1 MAKVI
6 KFEEEPLEGLTC
18 PRGCGKLRYGRS
30 INYARKTNNC
40 KKCSGIVLSLD
51 ELRTLE
57 KKRITRFNKLRKNKL
72 RETLDAGKLGS
83 LDCPKCRKKMLE
95 IELFYKRGRFMSRM
109 EEMNKNPLKSPGF
122 LAQGIPIIGD
132 FIGAVTLTVDL
143 AGDLKHGKLDKSIT
157 IDACPSCL
165 IFWFDKSE
173 LIVVSS
179 NDLTTK

>member
-30 INYARKTNNC
+30 IHYVKKTNNC
-40 KKCSGIVLSLD
+40 KKCNGIAVTLD
-51 ELRTLE
+51 ELKNWE
-57 KKRITRFNKLRKNKL
+57 KVGIKLRKNKL
-72 RETLDAGKLGS
+72 REALNAGEPSS

-95 IELFYKRGRFMSRM
+95 IELFYKRGRVMSRM
-109 EEMNKNPLKSPGF
+109 EEDSKKPLKEQFS
-122 LAQGIPIIGD
+122 LVRGIPIIGD
-132 FIGAVTLTVDL
+132 FIGAVVLTVDL
-143 AGDLKHGKLDKSIT
+143 AGDLKHGKLDKSVT

-173 LIVVSS
+173 LAVVSL

>member
-30 INYARKTNNC
+30 MQYVQKTNNC
-40 KKCSGIVLSLD
+40 KKCNGIAVTLD
-51 ELRTLE
+51 ELKNWE
-57 KKRITRFNKLRKNKL
+57 KVGIKLRKNKL
-72 RETLDAGKLGS
+72 REALNAGEPSS

-109 EEMNKNPLKSPGF
+109 EEDSKKPLSKQPFTIVG
-122 LAQGIPIIGD
+122 GIPIIGEI
-132 FIGAVTLTVDL
+132 FRAVFLTVDL
-143 AGDLKHGKLDKSIT
+143 AGDLTHGKLDKSVT

-165 IFWFDKSE
+165 TFWFDQSE
-173 LIVVSS
+173 LNVVSS

>member
-30 INYARKTNNC
+30 MQYVKKTNNC
-40 KKCSGIVLSLD
+40 KKCNGIAVTLD
-51 ELRTLE
+51 ELKNLE
-57 KKRITRFNKLRKNKL
+57 KVGIKLRKNKL
-72 RETLDAGKLGS
+72 REALNAGEPSS

-109 EEMNKNPLKSPGF
+109 EEDSKKPLKEQFS
-122 LAQGIPIIGD
+122 LARGIPIIGD
-132 FIGAVTLTVDL
+132 FIGAVALTVDL
-143 AGDLKHGKLDKSIT
+143 AGDLKHGKLDKSVI
-157 IDACPSCL
+157 IDSCPSCL
-165 IFWFDKSE
+165 LFWFDKSE
-173 LIVVSS
+173 LMIVSS

>member
-30 INYARKTNNC
+30 MQCVKKTNNC
-40 KKCSGIVLSLD
+40 KKCNGIAVTLN
-51 ELRTLE
+51 ELKNLE
-57 KKRITRFNKLRKNKL
+57 KGGIKLRKNKL
-72 RETLDAGKLGS
+72 REALNAGEPSS

-109 EEMNKNPLKSPGF
+109 EEDSKKPLSKQPFTIVG
-122 LAQGIPIIGD
+122 GIPIIGEI
-132 FIGAVTLTVDL
+132 FRAVFLTVDL
-143 AGDLKHGKLDKSIT
+143 AGDLTHGKIDKSVT

-165 IFWFDKSE
+165 TFWFDQSE
-173 LIVVSS
+173 LNVVSS

>member
-30 INYARKTNNC
+30 IHYVKKTNNC
-40 KKCSGIVLSLD
+40 KKCNGIAVTLD
-51 ELRTLE
+51 ELKNWE
-57 KKRITRFNKLRKNKL
+57 KVGIKLRKNKL
-72 RETLDAGKLGS
+72 REALNAGEPSS

-109 EEMNKNPLKSPGF
+109 EEDSKKPLKEQFS
-122 LAQGIPIIGD
+122 LVRGIPIIGD
-132 FIGAVTLTVDL
+132 FIGAVVLTVDL
-143 AGDLKHGKLDKSIT
+143 AGDLKHGKLDKSVT

-173 LIVVSS
+173 LAVVSL

>member
-30 INYARKTNNC
+30 MHYVKKTNNC
-40 KKCSGIVLSLD
+40 KKCNGIAVTLD
-51 ELRTLE
+51 ELKNWE
-57 KKRITRFNKLRKNKL
+57 KVGIKLRKNKL
-72 RETLDAGKLGS
+72 REALNAGEPSS

-109 EEMNKNPLKSPGF
+109 EEDSKKPLSKQPFTIVG
-122 LAQGIPIIGD
+122 GIPIIGEI
-132 FIGAVTLTVDL
+132 FRAVFLTVDL
-143 AGDLKHGKLDKSIT
+143 AGDLKHGKLDKSVT

-165 IFWFDKSE
+165 TFWFDQSE
-173 LIVVSS
+173 LNVVSS

>member
-1 MAKVI
+1 MAKVV
-6 KFEEEPLEGLTC
+6 KFEEEPLEGLSC

-30 INYARKTNNC
+30 MQSARKTNNC

-51 ELRTLE
+51 ELRTWE
-57 KKRITRFNKLRKNKL
+57 KKGIKRFNKLRKNKL
-72 RETLDAGKLGS
+72 RETLDAGKTGS

-95 IELFYKRGRFMSRM
+95 IALFYKRGRYMSRM
-109 EEMNKNPLKSPGF
+109 EEDSKKPLKEQFS
-122 LAQGIPIIGD
+122 LVQGIPIIGD
-132 FIGAVTLTVDL
+132 LFGAVILTADL
-143 AGDLKHGKLDKSIT
+143 AGDLKHGKLDKSVT

-173 LIVVSS
+173 LAVVSL

>member
-30 INYARKTNNC
+30 MQYVKKTNNC
-40 KKCSGIVLSLD
+40 KKCNGIAVTLD
-51 ELRTLE
+51 ELKNWE
-57 KKRITRFNKLRKNKL
+57 KVGIKLRKNKL
-72 RETLDAGKLGS
+72 REALNTGEPSS

-109 EEMNKNPLKSPGF
+109 EEDSKKPLSKQPFTIVG
-122 LAQGIPIIGD
+122 GIPIIGEI
-132 FIGAVTLTVDL
+132 FRAVFLTVDL
-143 AGDLKHGKLDKSIT
+143 AGDLKHGKLDKSVT
-157 IDACPSCL
+157 IDACSSCL
-165 IFWFDKSE
+165 IFWFDRAE
-173 LIVVSS
+173 LNVVSS

>member
-30 INYARKTNNC
+30 MHYVKKTNNC
-40 KKCSGIVLSLD
+40 KKCNGIAVTLD
-51 ELRTLE
+51 ELKNWE
-57 KKRITRFNKLRKNKL
+57 KVGIKLRKNKL
-72 RETLDAGKLGS
+72 REALNAGEPSS

-109 EEMNKNPLKSPGF
+109 EEDSKKPLSKQPFTIVG
-122 LAQGIPIIGD
+122 GIPIIGEI
-132 FIGAVTLTVDL
+132 FRAVFLTVDL
-143 AGDLKHGKLDKSIT
+143 AGDLKHGKLDKSVT
-157 IDACPSCL
+157 IDACSSCI
-165 IFWFDKSE
+165 IFWFDRTE
-173 LIVVSS
+173 LGVVAS